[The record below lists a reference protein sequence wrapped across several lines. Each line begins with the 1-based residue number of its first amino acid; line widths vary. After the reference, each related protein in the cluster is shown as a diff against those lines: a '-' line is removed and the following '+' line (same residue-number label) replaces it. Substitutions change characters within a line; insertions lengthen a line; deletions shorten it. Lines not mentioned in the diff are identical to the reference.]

1 MTEPD
6 YPLHSL
12 GWKSFQD
19 LCIAVA
25 EECLKRPV
33 QKFLPSK
40 DGGRDGAFV
49 GRWRGIDP
57 MAGSSTI
64 QCKFTSLPHKPLTP
78 ALLKDEL
85 AKVARLAAN
94 GLADDY
100 VILSNHPVSGTAEIK
115 ISRAFRQAGAGHC
128 RVFGKDWIVSQIRS
142 SPRLRMMVPR
152 LYGIGDLTHILD
164 ERAYQQANMI
174 LSAMGEDLK
183 KLVVTDAHRRSV
195 RAISEHNF
203 VLLLG
208 APAAGKSTIGASLAV
223 GAADIWGSPT
233 VRATS
238 PSDVQ
243 AHLNPNER
251 QFFWIDDAWGST
263 QYQKHTIEPWNQLL
277 PLIQGAVQRGTRF
290 LLTSRDYI
298 WKAARHDLKTQA
310 LPLLER
316 SKVIIN
322 VQDLSERE
330 RAQILY
336 NHLKLGDQPTPFRS
350 TLKPLLPDIAA
361 SNNFLPE
368 TARRLGSKFFTGS
381 LGATKEQILDF
392 IERPEAF
399 LRETIDNLAPD
410 CKAAVAL
417 VFLSGGRIASPV
429 GDCGELRL
437 AQSAFNAHGAD
448 IRNALNYLNGSLL
461 LLAQD
466 ESGPY
471 WAYKHPTV
479 GDAFAR
485 LVADNPEL
493 TEIYLRGA
501 KPDVILHEVVCSGT
515 RLPGASVVVPTYLYD
530 ILISRIECLPA
541 HQLKGFLS
549 YRADRQVAKHLL
561 EKRPDLLSGL
571 GSFFS
576 PISEDSDASLLT
588 RLHELGVLV
597 EELRENFV
605 QCVHEAAIEQADAS
619 FLDDIDIRGV
629 LSDDEIDTILRDV
642 EPGVM
647 RCVSDHVSRVRL
659 DWNGNYPPNG
669 HFDQLCH
676 AVRTFAREMSWRADY
691 TFIVD
696 EMEHAV
702 QEAVAEMEF
711 DYEPPDTVDVP
722 VSGETRNRSPL
733 VEIFRDVDE

>member
-6 YPLHSL
+6 YALHTL

-49 GRWRGIDP
+49 GRWRGNSP

-64 QCKFTSLPHKPLTP
+64 QCKFTSLPHKPLTLT
-78 ALLKDEL
+78 LLNDEL
-85 AKVARLAAN
+85 VKVARLAAN
-94 GLADDY
+94 RLADDY
-100 VILSNHPVSGTAEIK
+100 VILSNHPVSGTAETK
-115 ISRAFRQAGAGHC
+115 ISHAFRQAGAGHC
-128 RVFGKDWIVSQIRS
+128 RVFGKDWIVSQIRGS
-142 SPRLRMMVPR
+142 ARLRMMVPR

-223 GAADIWGSPT
+223 GAADIWGSLT

-238 PSDVQ
+238 PSDVR

-263 QYQKHTIEPWNQLL
+263 QYQKHSIEAWNQLL

-322 VQDLSERE
+322 VQDLSPRE

-336 NHLKLGDQPTPFRS
+336 NHLKLGDQPKPFRS
-350 TLKPLLPDIAA
+350 KLKPLLPNISA

-368 TARRLGSKFFTGS
+368 TARRLGSTFFTGS
-381 LGATKEQILDF
+381 IKAEKPQILDF
-392 IERPEAF
+392 VERPEAF

-410 CKAAVAL
+410 CRAAVAL

-429 GDCGELRL
+429 GDCDELRL
-437 AQSAFNAHGAD
+437 AQSAFDAHGAT
-448 IRNALNYLNGSLL
+448 IRNALNNLNGSLL

-466 ESGPY
+466 ENGPY
-471 WAYKHPTV
+471 WVYKHPTV

-485 LVADNPEL
+485 LIADNPEL

-501 KPDVILHEVVCSGT
+501 KPEIILHEVVCSGT

-530 ILISRIECLPA
+530 ILISRIESLPA
-541 HQLKGFLS
+541 YQLKGFLS
-549 YRADRQVAKHLL
+549 YRSDRMIAECLL
-561 EKRPDLLSGL
+561 KKRPDLLRGL
-571 GSFFS
+571 KSFYS
-576 PISEDSDASLLT
+576 PISEDGDASLLA
-588 RLHELGVLV
+588 RLHKLGLLS
-597 EELRENFV
+597 EELRQNFV
-605 QCVHEAAIEQADAS
+605 QCVNEAAIEWADAS
-619 FLDDIDIRGV
+619 FLDNIGIRNV
-629 LSDDEIDTILRDV
+629 LSDDEIDSILRDV

-647 RCVSDHVSRVRL
+647 KRVSDHVSRVRL
-659 DWNGNYPPNG
+659 DWNRDYPPDD

-676 AVRTFAREMSWRADY
+676 SVHTFANEMSWRADY
-691 TFIVD
+691 ASIVN
-696 EMEHAV
+696 EMERAV

-711 DYEPPDTVDVP
+711 DYEPHDTVDVP
-722 VSGETRNRSPL
+722 VSDETRSRSPL
-733 VEIFRDVDE
+733 VEIFRDVDD